1 MIIAID
7 GPAGSGKSSTAREV
21 ARRLNALFVDT
32 GAMYRAMALKALQ
45 TSTDPEEQRFAEL
58 VEGTAISLDS
68 DGSATR
74 VLLDGQDVTGLIR
87 SEAVSGM
94 SSRVSKRRDVRERM
108 VELQR
113 STALRHV
120 GLGGKVVMEGR
131 DIGTV
136 VFPDADFKF
145 FITASAEVRAMR
157 RTVQLREKGEL
168 VDPAILL
175 AEIRQRDERDSG
187 REVAPLRQSDDAV
200 LIDTS
205 ETTFEE
211 QVENIL
217 NVISGNAG

>member
-1 MIIAID
+1 
-7 GPAGSGKSSTAREV
+7 
-21 ARRLNALFVDT
+21 
-32 GAMYRAMALKALQ
+32 
-45 TSTDPEEQRFAEL
+45 
-58 VEGTAISLDS
+58 
-68 DGSATR
+68 
-74 VLLDGQDVTGLIR
+74 
-87 SEAVSGM
+87 
-94 SSRVSKRRDVRERM
+94 
-108 VELQR
+108 
-113 STALRHV
+113 
-120 GLGGKVVMEGR
+120 MEGR